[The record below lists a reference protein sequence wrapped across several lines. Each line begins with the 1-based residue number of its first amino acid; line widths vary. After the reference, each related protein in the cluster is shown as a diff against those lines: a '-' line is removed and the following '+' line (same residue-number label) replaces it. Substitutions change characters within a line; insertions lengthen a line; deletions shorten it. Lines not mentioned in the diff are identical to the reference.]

1 MLFEMG
7 YKPHEVDAVQ
17 MADFNFILTGY
28 YRSQEREANLTR
40 HIVWAV
46 IQHAGMGRQEKLSP
60 KDIWPL
66 NMDTEDEKKMITS
79 LKMALDLL
87 KEF

>member
-1 MLFEMG
+1 MDQVLYRDYNM
-7 YKPHEVDAVQ
+7 
-17 MADFNFILTGY
+17 IISGY
-28 YRSQEREANLTR
+28 YRKQERDANLAR
-40 HIVWAV
+40 NVMWYIKHFG
-46 IQHAGMGRQEKLSP
+46 GMGNEDKDLP

-66 NMDTEDEKKMITS
+66 NMDNEDAKQMIST